1 VHLAVARG
9 QITGLVGES
18 GSGKTTLGL
27 AILGLLGRTR
37 SVSGGEIRLGGTRV
51 AAPTVDRTAELRGS
65 RVSFVPQDPFRAFDP
80 LRRMGPQVRRPLEL
94 HAGLDADAADERVLG
109 LLARL
114 GVREPASVMSRYPHQ
129 LSGGL
134 LQRAAIAT
142 ALSCGPE
149 LLIAD
154 EPTSALDAIVRVAVT
169 EAFDRLVR
177 DLGTAVIVISHDLR
191 LLQRSA
197 DRIAVMY
204 AGRIVEFGP
213 AAKILA
219 SPRHPY
225 PAALL
230 RSGLFGSAPRTRL
243 ATIDGQPPSLPGS
256 FAPCAYAPRCPR
268 ADGRCWTEEPLYPW
282 PADAGEA
289 CHHPIGGPGD
299 LEALEGGREAV
310 A

>member
-1 VHLAVARG
+1 M
-9 QITGLVGES
+9 
-18 GSGKTTLGL
+18 
-27 AILGLLGRTR
+27 
-37 SVSGGEIRLGGTRV
+37 
-51 AAPTVDRTAELRGS
+51 RGS

-94 HAGLDADAADERVLG
+94 HASLDADAADERVLG
-109 LLARL
+109 LLERL
-114 GVREPASVMSRYPHQ
+114 GVREPAAVMSRYPHQ

-149 LLIAD
+149 LVVAD
-154 EPTSALDAIVRVAVT
+154 EPTSALDAIVRSAVIDS
-169 EAFDRLVR
+169 FSSLVR

-191 LLQRSA
+191 MLERLA

-213 AAKILA
+213 AAELLEQ
-219 SPRHPY
+219 PRHPY

-230 RSGLFGSAPRTRL
+230 HTSLVASEPRARL
-243 ATIDGQPPSLPGS
+243 ATIEGQPPSLPGT

-268 ADGRCWTEEPLYPW
+268 ADERCWTEEPRYPW

-289 CHHPIGGPGD
+289 CHHPIGGPVD
-299 LEALEGGREAV
+299 RVAPFVPDREEAA
-310 A
+310 